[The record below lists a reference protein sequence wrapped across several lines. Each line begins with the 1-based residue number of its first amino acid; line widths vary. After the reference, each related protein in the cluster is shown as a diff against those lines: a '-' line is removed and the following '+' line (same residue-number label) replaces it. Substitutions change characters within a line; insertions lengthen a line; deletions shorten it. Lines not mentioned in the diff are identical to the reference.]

1 MSTVPEIMVTLANGT
16 QVPWSEFRLW
26 DGRKKH
32 ANLFPPSQTAEGRA
46 RISAAR
52 TGTYHGELTE
62 EGWNKIVAAN
72 KGRTISEEHRA
83 RISAAMKQRHAIRR
97 GIEK

>member
-1 MSTVPEIMVTLANGT
+1 
-16 QVPWSEFRLW
+16 
-26 DGRKKH
+26 
-32 ANLFPPSQTAEGRA
+32 
-46 RISAAR
+46 
-52 TGTYHGELTE
+52 LTE

-83 RISAAMKQRHAIRR
+83 RISAAMKQRHAIKR